1 MTLDLTDEE
10 VNLLLRALGEL
21 PAKVSYSLLGKI
33 GEQAAAEN
41 RRRQEAAVVQPP
53 ADAAVN

>member
-1 MTLDLTDEE
+1 MTLELTDED

-21 PAKVSYSLLGKI
+21 PAKVSYNLLTKI

-41 RRRQEAAVVQPP
+41 QRRQAPP
-53 ADAAVN
+53 ASEGLAVGAD

>member
-41 RRRQEAAVVQPP
+41 RRRQEAAVVQP